1 MNDEIAD
8 RVLAARYL
16 CCDEATFTDVCR
28 RVADALGE
36 TKEEREQFYAEMANL
51 RFLPN
56 SPTLMNAGT
65 ETGQLAACF
74 VLPVGDSLTEIFD
87 ALKWGA
93 LIHQSGG
100 GTGYNFSTIR
110 PKASPVQET
119 YGTASGPVSFMQIF
133 NEATDIIRQGG
144 RRRGANMGIL
154 NVDHPDIL
162 SFIGAKE
169 REGDLAN
176 FNISVMVTDAFMQC
190 VRDGRTET
198 VWTTHPATGA
208 EVTVGA
214 IWQAVTRGI
223 WTNGEPGVLF
233 YDEINRHNPTPCLG
247 PIDAVNPCGEEP
259 LLPFESCVLGS
270 INLARFVAGDHIDE
284 TGLHRTTQTAVRMLD
299 QIIDKNH
306 YPLPEI
312 ETATKRTRKVGLGVM
327 GVHDMLLSLRIPY
340 DSPEGRVLCDRLIQ
354 QIAAAALETSRL
366 LAAEEGVFPTWEESI
381 WEGTPMRNAA
391 LTSIAPTGSIS
402 LLAGCSPGI
411 EPVYSYAYTR
421 KQTIDTS
428 FAMLHPLFASDLADA
443 AREHFPSEQEADTAV
458 NAVIS
463 RLRRTGTVQDI
474 RWLPEPFRQRYKT
487 ATDIG
492 WKDHIRMQAVFQ
504 KHVHAAISKT
514 INMPASA
521 TEDDI
526 AAAILFAWEN
536 HLKGITLYRTGSRN
550 EVVYAIGEE
559 TGPWPCLCSR
569 PAQD

>member
-1 MNDEIAD
+1 MNEEIAD

-16 CCDEATFTDVCR
+16 CHNETTFTDVCR

-36 TKEEREQFYAEMANL
+36 TREEREQFYAEMASL

-65 ETGQLAACF
+65 ENGQLAACF

-100 GTGYNFSTIR
+100 GTGYNFSSIR
-110 PKASPVQET
+110 PRASPVKET
-119 YGTASGPVSFMQIF
+119 YGTASGPVSFMQVF

-144 RRRGANMGIL
+144 RRRGANMAIL
-154 NVDHPDIL
+154 NADHPDIL
-162 SFIGAKE
+162 SFIRAKR

-190 VRDGRTET
+190 VRDDRTDT
-198 VWTTHPATGA
+198 VWATHPVTGA
-208 EVTVGA
+208 KVTVGA
-214 IWQAVTRGI
+214 IWQAITECI

-233 YDEINRHNPTPCLG
+233 YDEINRHNPVPRLG

-270 INLARFVAGDHIDE
+270 INLTRFVTGDRIDE
-284 TGLHRTTQTAVRMLD
+284 PGLHRTTRTAIRMLD
-299 QIIDKNH
+299 RVIDTNR
-306 YPLPEI
+306 YPLPAI
-312 ETATKRTRKVGLGVM
+312 ATATKRTRKVGLGVM
-327 GVHDMLLSLRIPY
+327 GVHDMLLSLGIPY
-340 DSPEGRVLCDRLIQ
+340 DSAVGRALCSRVMQ
-354 QIAAAALETSRL
+354 QITETAVETSRAL
-366 LAAEEGVFPTWEESI
+366 AEEKAVFPAWDGSI
-381 WEGTPMRNAA
+381 WGDTPVRHAA

-411 EPVYSYAYTR
+411 EPVFSFAYTR

-428 FAMLHPLFASDLADA
+428 FAMLHPLFARDLAA
-443 AREHFPSEQEADTAV
+443 VAQEQFSSREEADTAC
-458 NAVIS
+458 NAAIS
-463 RLRRTGTVQDI
+463 HLRKRGTVQDI
-474 RWLPEPFRQRYKT
+474 HWLPASFRRLYKT

-492 WKDHIRMQAVFQ
+492 WIDHIRMQAVFQ
-504 KHVHAAISKT
+504 EHVHAAISKT
-514 INMPASA
+514 INMPESA

-526 AAAILFAWEN
+526 AAAVLFAWEN
-536 HLKGITLYRTGSRN
+536 HLKGITLYRTGSRS